1 MEEKRD
7 YDKELAK
14 KDNLMWNEEDYQT
27 MEKLTG
33 FDEESIEI
41 VIFVITCLVMLIFGI
56 LIGYNIPKK
65 DNKTNITITEE
76 IKKVPEINVAYTRK
90 NNSGELYLYL
100 SDKQNEEYAIFDLS
114 DYNNYYYNIYNNV
127 LYVILVDDKMTL
139 FMKIKFRRKHL

>member
-14 KDNLMWNEEDYQT
+14 KDNLIWNEEDYQT

-33 FDEESIEI
+33 FDEETIENDQRKGI
-41 VIFVITCLVMLIFGI
+41 QIIIFVIVCIFMLILGI

-65 DNKTNITITEE
+65 NTEVKPIITEDT
-76 IKKVPEINVAYTRK
+76 KKTPKISVAYTKK

-100 SDKQNEEYAIFDLS
+100 FC
-114 DYNNYYYNIYNNV
+114 
-127 LYVILVDDKMTL
+127 
-139 FMKIKFRRKHL
+139 IKK

>member
-33 FDEESIEI
+33 FDEESIENDKKKGIQI

-100 SDKQNEEYAIFDLS
+100 SDLSCFDTYL
-114 DYNNYYYNIYNNV
+114 
-127 LYVILVDDKMTL
+127 L
-139 FMKIKFRRKHL
+139 